1 MSIFSKIKN
10 AVKPHYE
17 PLVCKP
23 ADIFDLIRECVEIN
37 APLCRLIAEVN
48 GKPHKIGVTS
58 DYDSRTKE
66 HFDIAFYLDDSD
78 FPSLEALINNA
89 KIDGFRI
96 ADLKTIIVLEDEDS
110 GDPRNNVLLEQRE
123 IK

>member
-1 MSIFSKIKN
+1 MSIFSRIKN

-23 ADIFDLIRECVEIN
+23 LDIIDLFEECVSID
-37 APLCRLIAEVN
+37 APLCSLIIEIH

-66 HFDIAFYLDDSD
+66 HFDIAFYFDDAEFSALAELSEKAMVD
-78 FPSLEALINNA
+78 GTRFVELE
-89 KIDGFRI
+89 
-96 ADLKTIIVLEDEDS
+96 TVTVLEDKES
-110 GDPRNNVLLEQRE
+110 GDPRNNTLLEKRE